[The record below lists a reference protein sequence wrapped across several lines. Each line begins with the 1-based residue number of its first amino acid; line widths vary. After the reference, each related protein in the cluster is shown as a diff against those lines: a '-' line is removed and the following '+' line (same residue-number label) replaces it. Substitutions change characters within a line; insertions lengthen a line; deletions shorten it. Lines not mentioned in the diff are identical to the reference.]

1 MAMAAA
7 PAMPVVTTV
16 MRLSGNQKQ
25 LRQDE
30 K

>member
-1 MAMAAA
+1 MAMAT
-7 PAMPVVTTV
+7 PVMPVVTTV

-25 LRQDE
+25 LKQDE